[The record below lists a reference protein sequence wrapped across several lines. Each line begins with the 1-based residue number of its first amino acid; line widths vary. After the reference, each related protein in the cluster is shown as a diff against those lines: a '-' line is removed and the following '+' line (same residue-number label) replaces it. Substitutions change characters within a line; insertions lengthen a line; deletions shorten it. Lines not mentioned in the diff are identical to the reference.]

1 MRAKVAQH
9 LRQRLPLRRPHAMKS
24 LGSQMSCMMTARL
37 AGRQSL
43 RRNRHAVVLR
53 RHAMSPSPFANLNL
67 NHASL
72 AGPLHRSL
80 AICAINRI

>member
-1 MRAKVAQH
+1 MRAKVVQ
-9 LRQRLPLRRPHAMKS
+9 LLRRLLLRPLAMKS
-24 LGSQMSCMMTARL
+24 LSSRTSCMTTVRL

-43 RRNRHAVVLR
+43 RRNHRAAVLRR

-67 NHASL
+67 NHRASL
-72 AGPLHRSL
+72 AGPHHRNH

>member
-1 MRAKVAQH
+1 MPARVEQH
-9 LRQRLPLRRPHAMKS
+9 LRQLPPRPHAMKS
-24 LGSQMSCMMTARL
+24 LSSRTSCMTMVRL

-43 RRNRHAVVLR
+43 RRNRRAAVLR
-53 RHAMSPSPFANLNL
+53 RRLVMSPSPFANLNL

-80 AICAINRI
+80 ATCAINRI